1 MPTSLIEHDVL
12 ARHGI
17 EAGPGGYGLLTL
29 EATAAA
35 HGWSHRTE
43 ERTPGSPRG
52 RRYQALVYFRG
63 APGADP
69 RFAPLLTA
77 RGRGETEEAALAQA
91 LARMLLRER

>member
-1 MPTSLIEHDVL
+1 MSTSHIEHDVL

-17 EAGPGGYGLLTL
+17 QPGPGGYGLMTL

-35 HGWSHRTE
+35 RGWSHRTE
-43 ERTPGSPRG
+43 ERAPSASRRG
-52 RRYQALVYFRG
+52 RYQALVFARG